1 MNYFLGLIHHKH
13 NINSMLCLIGFWLLL
28 TCSVRT
34 AADVTTSATN
44 LQCNLAENSRIE
56 PAVIAAMIEA
66 ADKGYLYR
74 IDTTTSHITFQVNH
88 FPFSS
93 VEGHFNNFQ
102 GGVTLP
108 VDANLYRQALFLIK
122 ADSVTTGDDE
132 LDEYL
137 KSAVFFDAAQ
147 FPDIIFVSTA
157 FEWID
162 ESTALLFGEL
172 TLRGRTR
179 SLILIAHMDKAGNHR
194 ANQNQK
200 MIITASAEIQRSE
213 FGMHE
218 MQLLISD
225 TVHFNLKIEA
235 SRVGI

>member
-1 MNYFLGLIHHKH
+1 
-13 NINSMLCLIGFWLLL
+13 MLCLIGFWLLL
-28 TCSVRT
+28 TSSAST
-34 AADVTTSATN
+34 AANVAATVTTSAID
-44 LQCNLAENSRIE
+44 LQCNLAENSQIK
-56 PAVIAAMIEA
+56 PAVIATMIEA

-74 IDTTTSHITFQVNH
+74 INTTTSNITFQVNH

-108 VDANLYRQALFLIK
+108 VDANQSRQALFLIK
-122 ADSVTTGDDE
+122 VDSVTTGDGE
-132 LDEYL
+132 LDEYI
-137 KSAVFFDAAQ
+137 KSAVFFDARR

-172 TLRGRTR
+172 TLRGKTR
-179 SLILIAHMDKAGNHR
+179 PLILIAHMDKADNNH

-200 MIITASAEIQRSE
+200 MIMTASAEIQRSE